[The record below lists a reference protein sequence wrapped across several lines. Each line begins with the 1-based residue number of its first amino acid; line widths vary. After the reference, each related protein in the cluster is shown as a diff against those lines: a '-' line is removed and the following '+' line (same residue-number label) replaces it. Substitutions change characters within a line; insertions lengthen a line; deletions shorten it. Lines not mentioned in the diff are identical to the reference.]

1 MFTSSR
7 KFVADP
13 AASAP
18 LLAVCRDAAL
28 GLCVRALGPCAP
40 GSIIERFEGDI
51 GPRVSQHSLQ
61 VRPGSHIARTR
72 HIGYL
77 SHACDP
83 NCRLDMAR
91 FELVALRAIAAGELL
106 SIDYAA
112 TEDRLYAQFACAC
125 GAPDCRRWITG
136 RDEPIS
142 AAGAR
147 YLAAQDSAAAPV

>member
-13 AASAP
+13 AAPAP

-28 GLCVRALGPCAP
+28 GLCVRALGACAP
-40 GSIIERFEGDI
+40 GSVIERFEGDI

-61 VRPGSHIARTR
+61 VRPGSHIAGTQ

-77 SHACDP
+77 SHACAP

-91 FELVALRAIAAGELL
+91 FELVALRPIGAGEMLT
-106 SIDYAA
+106 IDYAA
-112 TEDRLYAQFACAC
+112 TEDRLHVQFACAC
-125 GAPDCRRWITG
+125 GAPACRRWITG
-136 RDEPIS
+136 RGE
-142 AAGAR
+142 AANAVGQRFLASPDGAAV
-147 YLAAQDSAAAPV
+147 LL